1 MAGAYSPAPLE
12 LAEGFHNLWSG
23 MSTRQTNGGL
33 IKGRKEKDE
42 RVYSLVKLSH
52 NECIKGWAYGL
63 SPSMQKDASS
73 NLRAWGWGPEVLA
86 GMGKEG
92 TPVFNTAHLQSQAP

>member
-1 MAGAYSPAPLE
+1 MWFLLGRLVAGAYSPAPLE
-12 LAEGFHNLWSG
+12 LAEGFHSLWNG

-52 NECIKGWAYGL
+52 NECIKGWSYWIVTKQRKKML
-63 SPSMQKDASS
+63 HP
-73 NLRAWGWGPEVLA
+73 P
-86 GMGKEG
+86 
-92 TPVFNTAHLQSQAP
+92 